1 MDVSEIV
8 ALLVAKGVD
17 RVLAELP
24 NLIREK
30 KIEKDDLQL
39 ILLYALIEN
48 TKSMNSKLDEIK
60 NGVNVMHKDLVER
73 IDVMHKGLA
82 EKIDAMHKDLA
93 ERIDTMHK
101 DLRER
106 LDLVINQMRVLNSN
120 IAATYELTSKV
131 VAKLMERGI
140 APLG

>member
-8 ALLVAKGVD
+8 AILLTKGVD
-17 RVLAELP
+17 RVLSDLP
-24 NLIREK
+24 SLIKEK

-39 ILLYALIEN
+39 ILLYAAIEN
-48 TKSMNSKLDEIK
+48 LKNINTKLDEVKKEVASVKSDIR
-60 NGVNVMHKDLVER
+60 DLGN
-73 IDVMHKGLA
+73 KL
-82 EKIDAMHKDLA
+82 
-93 ERIDTMHK
+93 DTMNK

-106 LDLVINQMRVLNSN
+106 LDLIINQMRVLNSN

-140 APLG
+140 APLA